1 MVVFRMELR
10 TIREYFGVL
19 LFLRLS
25 LRILAFA
32 IPLFLTVMYNFWI
45 FMKVPGWVLLM
56 YIALM
61 GTLEPIILLF
71 TERLMGTILPKIY
84 IVLAII
90 FEFPSTVVELLTSGW
105 TFEYIPFLGWALL
118 WYFPV
123 FLIAFVVFY
132 GSRGRQA
139 LNKSHG
145 EV

>member
-1 MVVFRMELR
+1 MELR

-45 FMKVPGWVLLM
+45 FMEMPGWAFLI

-61 GTLEPIILLF
+61 GTLELIILLF
-71 TERLMGTILPKIY
+71 TERSMGAFLLKIY
-84 IVLAII
+84 VVVAII
-90 FEFPSTVVELLTSGW
+90 FEFPSAVVEVLTGGGW
-105 TFEYIPFLGWALL
+105 TFGYLPFFGWAFL
-118 WYFPV
+118 WYLPV
-123 FLIAFVVFY
+123 FLIALVVFS

-145 EV
+145 GV